1 MMPPEFV
8 NTKPFPPNPAPALK
22 VGRVV
27 PRNPSRQIEAA
38 CVDAKRDVRASMP
51 SAPHPLTGAIYTVP
65 SDPKS
70 CGTCN
75 RRGTRMS
82 EVARGYVEC
91 SHIECPHRKSFTARP
106 SAPGAHLED

>member
-1 MMPPEFV
+1 MMPPEFA

-27 PRNPSRQIEAA
+27 PRNPARQLEAA
-38 CVDAKRDVRASMP
+38 SADAKRDARAWMQ
-51 SAPHPLTGAIYTVP
+51 SAPNPLAGAIYTAP

-70 CGTCN
+70 CSTCN
-75 RRGTRMS
+75 RRGTRMR
-82 EVARGYVEC
+82 EVARGDVEC

-106 SAPGAHLED
+106 SAAGVRDED